1 MGGYRP
7 EPVEYLQVAGP
18 EGAAVGL
25 EGSRLTIG
33 ADPSNDMAITDD
45 GFVSRIHAVLER
57 HPAGW
62 LLRDVGSRNGTYVN
76 AERITVERVLRPGD
90 EIRVGQTTLRLQ
102 TEAGP
107 VRITLGD
114 DAECADLHS
123 ASFVRE
129 GDYWTIV
136 FAGRTS
142 RVRDSKGMRYLAL
155 LLVAPD
161 RELHVLELTS
171 AVEGVAPDTGARS
184 DLGLTLE
191 ASDAGAVLD
200 ARAKAEYRQRLHDL
214 AEGLDEA
221 NRFNDPERAARA
233 SAEIDALTDQLTA
246 AVGLGGRDRRAASA
260 TERARLNVTR
270 AMRAALRRIAEA
282 DERAGNHLDVCL
294 RTGVF
299 CSYRPDPAAPTL
311 WRTSG

>member
-1 MGGYRP
+1 
-7 EPVEYLQVAGP
+7 
-18 EGAAVGL
+18 
-25 EGSRLTIG
+25 
-33 ADPSNDMAITDD
+33 
-45 GFVSRIHAVLER
+45 
-57 HPAGW
+57 
-62 LLRDVGSRNGTYVN
+62 LRF
-76 AERITVERVLRPGD
+76 
-90 EIRVGQTTLRLQ
+90 Q
-102 TEAGP
+102 TEAAP

-114 DAECADLHS
+114 DAVSADLHS

-171 AVEGVAPDTGARS
+171 AVEGVAPGPGARS

-200 ARAKAEYRQRLHDL
+200 ARAKAEYRQRLQDL
-214 AEGLDEA
+214 AEELDEA

-233 SAEIDALTDQLTA
+233 SAEIDALTEQLTA

-270 AMRAALRRIAEA
+270 AVRAALRRIAEA

-299 CSYRPDPAAPTL
+299 CSYRPDPAAATR